1 MTRPRSPR
9 SKSTNKGFPTY
20 LPEYQHKYLDMEC
33 HKLGIKKTEYIR
45 RLLDEK
51 IKEEFPVFEHERRR
65 ELLTKELEVVEL
77 LIEESEQMEDHNQW
91 VREELERIVP
101 NLAEGRD
108 PTPELAKYV
117 TGKLGLSW
125 PDFWNVVEQYR
136 ETGKV
141 EV

>member
-1 MTRPRSPR
+1 
-9 SKSTNKGFPTY
+9 
-20 LPEYQHKYLDMEC
+20 
-33 HKLGIKKTEYIR
+33 
-45 RLLDEK
+45 
-51 IKEEFPVFEHERRR
+51 
-65 ELLTKELEVVEL
+65 
-77 LIEESEQMEDHNQW
+77 MEDHNQW

-117 TGKLGLSW
+117 SSKLGLSW
-125 PDFWNVVEQYR
+125 PDFWSVVEQYR

>member
-1 MTRPRSPR
+1 MTK
-9 SKSTNKGFPTY
+9 SKSPNKGLPTY

-77 LIEESEQMEDHNQW
+77 LINESEQMENHAQW
-91 VREELERIVP
+91 VKKELERIVP
-101 NLAEGRD
+101 NLAKGNE
-108 PTPELAKYV
+108 PTAELAKYV
-117 TGKLGLSW
+117 SSKLGLAW
-125 PDFWNVVEQYR
+125 PDFWCVVEQYR